1 MAALIASPASKKNM
15 ASMSSTFRKPQPR
28 RLQMD
33 DELVQAQA
41 VAQATAESDL
51 LQQYLVAPEPAPT
64 LPPVAA
70 AVDVGVVA
78 RSDTSKS
85 SHGETSATASD
96 ATGADE
102 TVQYFSG
109 LTFFVE
115 GFTAE
120 SEETLVEDIEM
131 AGGKMVSA
139 RFEGTVDYVIVP
151 MDIFRPEEV
160 KMKGRHM
167 VNEHW
172 VVSWLMFRSDSFAY
186 FLLF

>member
-1 MAALIASPASKKNM
+1 
-15 ASMSSTFRKPQPR
+15 MSSSFRKPQPR

-33 DELVQAQA
+33 DELVQQRAAAQA
-41 VAQATAESDL
+41 NAESDL
-51 LQQYLVAPEPAPT
+51 LQQYLVAPVPAPEPEPAKTAISP
-64 LPPVAA
+64 AA
-70 AVDVGVVA
+70 AVA

-85 SHGETSATASD
+85 SHGETSATD

-102 TVQYFSG
+102 TVQYFAG
-109 LTFFVE
+109 LTFFVD

-139 RFEGTVDYVIVP
+139 RFKGTVDYVIVP

-160 KMKGRHM
+160 QMKGRQM

-172 VVSWLMFRSDSFAY
+172 VVSV
-186 FLLF
+186 